1 MRKKYQYIIECNGS
15 GGELSI
21 HSITQEFFDFMDAMS
36 EDEKNDCI
44 TKLYQDQASLES
56 LPQIKPDQENNEYFE
71 WHEGDIKH
79 VSLPSEIELSVFEVP
94 EGHDVKDNNTSVSD
108 YVNSEKLYTLASE
121 DITEIYSLECYNE
134 QGEGDPTIGF
144 YSSAKGFMGN
154 FILET
159 NEPFDPKYLF
169 KGQIESNLD
178 FFINVFFYGRTIDEL
193 EQLDWNDG
201 PEGEGK
207 SLLHNLGYVNR
218 EWLDTPPE
226 DIKKLNSAK
235 WLFEDLE

>member
-1 MRKKYQYIIECNGS
+1 
-15 GGELSI
+15 
-21 HSITQEFFDFMDAMS
+21 
-36 EDEKNDCI
+36 
-44 TKLYQDQASLES
+44 
-56 LPQIKPDQENNEYFE
+56 
-71 WHEGDIKH
+71 
-79 VSLPSEIELSVFEVP
+79 
-94 EGHDVKDNNTSVSD
+94 VKDNNTSYFD

-226 DIKKLNSAK
+226 DIKKLNSAI
-235 WLFEDLE
+235 WLFEDNNG

>member
-1 MRKKYQYIIECNGS
+1 MKVPITLIQFWDSEELIAGEPKFGYELIRKLAY
-15 GGELSI
+15 
-21 HSITQEFFDFMDAMS
+21 
-36 EDEKNDCI
+36 
-44 TKLYQDQASLES
+44 
-56 LPQIKPDQENNEYFE
+56 ENNIRVISTQDYFNNC
-71 WHEGDIKH
+71 
-79 VSLPSEIELSVFEVP
+79 SE
-94 EGHDVKDNNTSVSD
+94 
-108 YVNSEKLYTLASE
+108 
-121 DITEIYSLECYNE
+121 
-134 QGEGDPTIGF
+134 
-144 YSSAKGFMGN
+144 
-154 FILET
+154 
-159 NEPFDPKYLF
+159 DPKYLF

-226 DIKKLNSAK
+226 DIKKLNSAI

>member
-1 MRKKYQYIIECNGS
+1 
-15 GGELSI
+15 
-21 HSITQEFFDFMDAMS
+21 
-36 EDEKNDCI
+36 
-44 TKLYQDQASLES
+44 
-56 LPQIKPDQENNEYFE
+56 
-71 WHEGDIKH
+71 
-79 VSLPSEIELSVFEVP
+79 
-94 EGHDVKDNNTSVSD
+94 
-108 YVNSEKLYTLASE
+108 
-121 DITEIYSLECYNE
+121 
-134 QGEGDPTIGF
+134 
-144 YSSAKGFMGN
+144 MGN
-154 FILET
+154 FVLET

-226 DIKKLNSAK
+226 DIKKLNSAI